1 MTRTSEPTIDR
12 TGGSPID
19 ERMRAAAARSLAAV
33 IAEGAEAWDRSRM
46 LPRLLPLTTQEIA
59 DTGRDGRMAVLRRL
73 AWALRGERRRGRAG
87 ASDYSLDRHIALL
100 QAIAAEKRDLPPP
113 EASGRQ
119 TRPAGSSEP

>member
-1 MTRTSEPTIDR
+1 MTRTSGRTIER
-12 TGGSPID
+12 TGGPPID

-33 IAEGAEAWDRSRM
+33 IAAGAEAWDRSRM
-46 LPRLLPLTTQEIA
+46 LPRLLPLTAQEIA

-73 AWALRGERRRGRAG
+73 ALALRGERRRGRAG

-113 EASGRQ
+113 EASGQQ

>member
-1 MTRTSEPTIDR
+1 MTRTSGRTIER
-12 TGGSPID
+12 TGGPPID

-33 IAEGAEAWDRSRM
+33 IAAGAEAWDRSRM
-46 LPRLLPLTTQEIA
+46 LPRLLPLTAQEIA

-73 AWALRGERRRGRAG
+73 ALALRGERRRGRAG